1 MHAVIA
7 GATGTGKTVYMTSQI
22 NALDSSVYQNIQTA
36 FSAQTS
42 ANQIQDIIDLKL
54 DKRRKV
60 RLMLPC
66 CSRSVALYQHA
77 GLVVF
82 WAGVKTLF
90 KVAHFVPR
98 TPMYE
103 PGPWLPAHS
112 MLGLIWVDSK
122 LRDGSLLSLVCM
134 GTGSRLGMQ
143 SPCSAVLQGIY
154 GPPFGQKCVIFVD
167 DLNMPSLET
176 YGAQPPV
183 ELLRQWMDHQG
194 WYDRSV
200 SLQNMVSSDCRSICS
215 REFCT

>member
-1 MHAVIA
+1 MHPVIT

-66 CSRSVALYQHA
+66 WSRSVALYQHA

-82 WAGVKTLF
+82 WAGVKNLF
-90 KVAHFVPR
+90 EVAHFVPR
-98 TPMYE
+98 KPMYE

-122 LRDGSLLSLVCM
+122 LRMAACCLLFAWVEDPDSACKAIVLLFCRVF
-134 GTGSRLGMQ
+134 TVRHLG
-143 SPCSAVLQGIY
+143 
-154 GPPFGQKCVIFVD
+154 
-167 DLNMPSLET
+167 
-176 YGAQPPV
+176 
-183 ELLRQWMDHQG
+183 
-194 WYDRSV
+194 RSV
-200 SLQNMVSSDCRSICS
+200 SFLWM
-215 REFCT
+215 T